1 MKRIFNF
8 NIIFLLLVFVVNVA
22 NGQTPTSANT
32 KPSMI
37 VGEVTSIDGLN
48 KKMTIKT
55 KDGDLTVVLSE
66 KTEYLKVQPGATTLA
81 GATTITIAEIG
92 LGDGIIA
99 NGVLDDVNKL
109 VPAKKLILMSK
120 ADIAK
125 KQEAEREEW
134 RRRGIAGR
142 ITQLNIS
149 KYEVTIA
156 VNSLTGETFTTLVNA
171 DKAKFLRYSPDSVK
185 FSDAKESSFLELKV
199 GDQLRALG
207 TKGEEGKIF
216 TPEEVISGSFKTIAG
231 TVTEVDTATGEV
243 KIKSLENEK
252 LILTVVIS
260 KDTVI
265 RRLPQQMMGFLG
277 GQMGQNGQGGQ
288 QVMMRPQGTQGG
300 QTGGQGGQRQGGQ
313 QGNQQSGQ
321 QGNQQA
327 GQGGQ
332 RPGGQQAGGPRA
344 FGGGNFDI
352 NEMIERL
359 PAIPI
364 TDLKV
369 GDMIGASSSV
379 GDDPTRYKAIKLLAG
394 VEPLVRL
401 GQMQQAQRQATG
413 GGSPSLNLPGLDGIG
428 IP

>member
-1 MKRIFNF
+1 MKRIINF
-8 NIIFLLLVFVVNVA
+8 NIIVLLSVFIVSIA
-22 NGQTPTSANT
+22 NGQTQTTANN

-37 VGEVTSIDGLN
+37 VGEVTSIDSLN
-48 KKMTIKT
+48 KTMAIKT
-55 KDGDLTVVLSE
+55 KDGDLTVILSE
-66 KTEYLKVQPGATTLA
+66 KTEYLKVLPGATTLT
-81 GATTITIAEIG
+81 GATVITIAEIG

-99 NGVLDDVNKL
+99 NGVLDAVNKS
-109 VPAKKLILMSK
+109 VPARKLILMSK

-125 KQEAEREEW
+125 KQEREREEW

-142 ITQLNIS
+142 VTQLNIS
-149 KYEVTIA
+149 KFEVTIA
-156 VNSLTGETFTTLVNA
+156 VNSLLGETFTTLVNA
-171 DKAKFLRYSPDSVK
+171 DKAKFLRYSPDSIK

-207 TKGEEGKIF
+207 TKSDEGKIF
-216 TPEEVISGSFKTIAG
+216 TPEEIISGSFKTIAG
-231 TVTEVDTATGEV
+231 TVTEVDEAKGEV

-265 RRLPQQMMGFLG
+265 RRLPAQMMGFLG

-288 QVMMRPQGTQGG
+288 QVMTRPQGGQGEQRQG
-300 QTGGQGGQRQGGQ
+300 NPQGNQQAGQGGQRQGGQ
-313 QGNQQSGQ
+313 QGGQ
-321 QGNQQA
+321 
-327 GQGGQ
+327 
-332 RPGGQQAGGPRA
+332 PGGGPRPN
-344 FGGGNFDI
+344 GGGNFDI

-359 PAIPI
+359 PAVPI

-401 GQMQQAQRQATG
+401 GQMQQAQRQAAG
-413 GGSPSLNLPGLDGIG
+413 GSSPSLNLPGLDGIG